1 MKFRHKV
8 LIINLIVISI
18 ALGTI
23 GYLMIIKNFN
33 LALEQQI
40 ENAVEENNL
49 FQASIE
55 YELLNI
61 MNTSSYSQ
69 NVLMDKLA
77 EAGENVYTNISANDS
92 DLYVAYSDS
101 IIYSSN
107 QVTCDPK
114 LWTQVDVGKKTYSIQ
129 SIDGSYYI
137 SVSSC
142 TLLLDKRLNVIN
154 HRDITSIYT
163 MMKQQSDYYKLLL
176 IIVLVVCSIFMY
188 VLSALLTKPLEK
200 LQKISQSFGDGDY
213 DIRAHINSRDEVGM
227 LANTYNYMADSVVE
241 HMDELKNMVTRQEQ
255 FVADFTHELKTPM
268 TSIIGYADTL
278 RSRELTREQQI
289 MAASYIFSEGR
300 RLESMS
306 MKLFEFIYTKQHSIS
321 AKKLSVI
328 KLMEEVRI
336 SVEPTLS
343 DKKIKLELNTI
354 NCYISGD
361 LDLLKSSF
369 INLLDNARKAS
380 SPNSKIIFSCHE
392 YVDEDSS
399 SPKIAISV
407 KDFGRGI
414 PKEHLDKICDA
425 FYMVDKS
432 RSRKE
437 GGAGLGLSLAALIFD
452 AHNATMRVESAL
464 NKGTEFSISFTP
476 YNEEVNQDAQ

>member
-1 MKFRHKV
+1 MRFRHKV
-8 LIINLIVISI
+8 LFINLIVISI

-23 GYLMIIKNFN
+23 GYLMIVKNFN
-33 LALEQQI
+33 LAMEQQI

-61 MNTSSYSQ
+61 MNTNSYSH

-92 DLYVAYSDS
+92 NLYVAYEDN
-101 IIYSSN
+101 IIYSSSDME
-107 QVTCDPK
+107 CDPM
-114 LWTQVDVGKKTYSIQ
+114 LFTQVDVGKKNYTIKEH
-129 SIDGSYYI
+129 DGSYYI

-142 TLLLDKRLNVIN
+142 TLLLDKRLNIIN

-176 IIVLVVCSIFMY
+176 IIVLVVCSAFMFL
-188 VLSALLTKPLEK
+188 LSYLLTKPLEE
-200 LQKISQSFGDGDY
+200 LQKVSQSFGDGDY
-213 DIRAHINSRDEVGM
+213 DIRANVNTKDEVGM
-227 LANTYNYMADSVVE
+227 LAHTYNNMADSVVS
-241 HMDELKNMVTRQEQ
+241 HMDELKAMVTRQEQ

-278 RSRELTREQQI
+278 RSRALTHEQQV
-289 MAASYIFSEGR
+289 MAASYIFSEGQ
-300 RLESMS
+300 RLEAMS
-306 MKLFEFIYTKQHSIS
+306 MKLFEFIYTKQHSITP
-321 AKKLSVI
+321 KKINVK
-328 KLMEEVRI
+328 KLMEEVKT
-336 SVEPTLS
+336 SVLPAMKNKNITLTVNS
-343 DKKIKLELNTI
+343 NS
-354 NCYISGD
+354 CYIYGD
-361 LDLLKSSF
+361 LDLLKSAF

-380 SPNSKIIFSCHE
+380 KENSEIRFVCQ
-392 YVDEDSS
+392 DSHHG
-399 SPKIAISV
+399 ITITV
-407 KDFGRGI
+407 KDFGVGI

-437 GGAGLGLSLAALIFD
+437 GGAGLGLSLAALVFNV
-452 AHNATMRVESAL
+452 HHATMQVDSQL
-464 NKGTEFSISFTP
+464 NVGTEFNITFP
-476 YNEEVNQDAQ
+476 HYAQEVEHYEKNV

>member
-1 MKFRHKV
+1 MKFRYKV

-23 GYLMIIKNFN
+23 GYLMIVKNFN

-61 MNTSSYSQ
+61 LNTNSYSQ
-69 NVLMDKLA
+69 NALMDKLSD
-77 EAGENVYTNISANDS
+77 AGENVYTNISANDS
-92 DLYVAYSDS
+92 DLYVAYDNN
-101 IIYSSN
+101 IIYSSSSID
-107 QVTCDPK
+107 CDPS
-114 LWTQVDVGKKTYSIQ
+114 LWNLVDVGKKNYTIKET
-129 SIDGSYYI
+129 DGSYYI

-176 IIVLVVCSIFMY
+176 IIVLLVCSIFMY
-188 VLSALLTKPLEK
+188 ILSTLLTKPLEK
-200 LQKISQSFGDGDY
+200 LQRISQSFGDGDY
-213 DIRAHINSRDEVGM
+213 DIRANIKSKDEIGM
-227 LANTYNYMADSVVE
+227 LADTYNNMADSVVE
-241 HMDELKNMVTRQEQ
+241 HMDELKDMVTRQEQ

-278 RSRELTREQQI
+278 RSRELTKEQQL

-321 AKKLSVI
+321 AKKLNVM

-336 SVEPTLS
+336 SVEPLLS
-343 DKKIKLELNTI
+343 AKEISLESNTV
-354 NCYISGD
+354 NCHILGD
-361 LDLLKSSF
+361 LDLLKSAF
-369 INLLDNARKAS
+369 INLIDNARKAS
-380 SPNSKIIFSCHE
+380 PEGSKIIFSCKQHTAK
-392 YVDEDSS
+392 DDQA
-399 SPKIAISV
+399 PQITISV
-407 KDFGRGI
+407 KDFGHGI

-425 FYMVDKS
+425 VYMVDKS

-437 GGAGLGLSLAALIFD
+437 GGAGLGLSLSALIFD
-452 AHNATMRVESAL
+452 AHGATMKVDSVL
-464 NKGTEFSISFTP
+464 NEGTEFSISFSP
-476 YNEEVNQDAQ
+476 YSEEVTHNA

>member
-1 MKFRHKV
+1 MKFRYKV
-8 LIINLIVISI
+8 LLINLIVISI

-23 GYLMIIKNFN
+23 GYLMIVKNFN
-33 LALEQQI
+33 LALNQQI

-55 YELLNI
+55 YELLNLLST
-61 MNTSSYSQ
+61 NTYSH
-69 NVLMDKLA
+69 NILMDKL
-77 EAGENVYTNISANDS
+77 ESAGENVYTNISSNDS
-92 DLYVAYSDS
+92 QLYVAYEDN
-101 IIYSSN
+101 IIYSSST
-107 QVTCDPK
+107 VECDPL
-114 LWTQVDVGKKTYSIQ
+114 LWTKVDVGKKNYTITKQ
-129 SIDGSYYI
+129 EDSYYI
-137 SVSSC
+137 TVSSC

-163 MMKQQSDYYKLLL
+163 MMRQQSNYYKLLL
-176 IIVLVVCSIFMY
+176 IIVLVVCSVFMFL
-188 VLSALLTKPLEK
+188 LSTLLTKPLEK
-200 LQKISQSFGDGDY
+200 LQQVSQSFGDGDY
-213 DIRAHINSRDEVGM
+213 QVRANITSKDEVGM
-227 LANTYNYMADSVVE
+227 LANTYNNMADSVVE

-278 RSRELTREQQI
+278 RSRELTKEQQI

-300 RLESMS
+300 RLEAMS

-321 AKKLSVI
+321 AKKLNVQ

-336 SVEPTLS
+336 SIEPLLHEKEIT
-343 DKKIKLELNTI
+343 LELVST
-354 NCYISGD
+354 NCHILGD
-361 LDLLKSSF
+361 LDLLKSAF
-369 INLLDNARKAS
+369 INLIDNARKAS
-380 SPNSKIIFSCHE
+380 NTGSKIIFSCVNSQDNKGE
-392 YVDEDSS
+392 N
-399 SPKIAISV
+399 PKITISV

-437 GGAGLGLSLAALIFD
+437 GGAGLGLSLSALIFD
-452 AHNATMRVESAL
+452 AHDATMKVESVL
-464 NKGTEFSISFTP
+464 NQGTEFAISFSQ
-476 YNEEVNQDAQ
+476 YSEEVNLND